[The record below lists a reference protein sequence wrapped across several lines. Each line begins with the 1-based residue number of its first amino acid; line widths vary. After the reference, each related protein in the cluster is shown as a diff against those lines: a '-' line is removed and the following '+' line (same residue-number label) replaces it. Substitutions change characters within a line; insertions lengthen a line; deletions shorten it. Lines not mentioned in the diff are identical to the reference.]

1 MNDSTATRSICLCSG
16 CEERVATPQFKKMF
30 SDFGHDIM
38 PSILGNWFMGHLQ
51 CNGCGTTERGSRYRH
66 ELRALS
72 PDEQK
77 LLEQTPLCEFNEYDK
92 LMAYAARIDL
102 AAKDER
108 IKK

>member
-1 MNDSTATRSICLCSG
+1 MSDSTAVRNMCLCYD
-16 CEERVATPQFKKMF
+16 CEERVNTPELKKIFFALGYTVLPAMV
-30 SDFGHDIM
+30 
-38 PSILGNWFMGHLQ
+38 GNWFMGHIQ
-51 CNGCGTTERGSRYRH
+51 CQGCGTTERGSRWRH

-77 LLEQTPLCEFNEYDK
+77 LFEQAPLCEFTEYDK

-108 IKK
+108 IKE